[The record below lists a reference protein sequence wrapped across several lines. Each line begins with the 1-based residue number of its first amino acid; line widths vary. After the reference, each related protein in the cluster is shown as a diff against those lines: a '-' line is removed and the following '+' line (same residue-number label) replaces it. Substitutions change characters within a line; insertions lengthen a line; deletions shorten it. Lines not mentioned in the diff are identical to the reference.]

1 MLKTETK
8 TYYKVKSGQSLED
21 IAEYFSLSPYL
32 LASENELKT
41 PPREG
46 QILKIPPRRG
56 NGYIVREGDTKELL
70 CGSEENYER
79 LNGTS
84 AFYIGMRVRI

>member
-32 LASENELKT
+32 LARENELKA
-41 PPREG
+41 PPSEG
-46 QILKIPPRRG
+46 QILKLPRQRG
-56 NGYIVREGDTKELL
+56 NEYVVREGDTKELL
-70 CGSEENYER
+70 CGSADNYER